1 MTIRD
6 EGDFP
11 ARSCAVNAMLLN
23 ELLSEHRKFPE
34 QNRKLHEQEP
44 GGLNEANRM

>member
-6 EGDFP
+6 E
-11 ARSCAVNAMLLN
+11 AVNAMFLN
-23 ELLSEHRKFPE
+23 KLLSEHRKFPK

-44 GGLNEANRM
+44 GGPNEANRM

>member
-6 EGDFP
+6 E
-11 ARSCAVNAMLLN
+11 AVNAILLN
-23 ELLSEHRKFPE
+23 KLLSEHHKFPE

-44 GGLNEANRM
+44 AVQMSE